1 MEFALATKTRCTKLR
16 GNIQTRMK
24 KPTLLETIEWIFAA
38 VVALGCLTSLKNVWG
53 LVWLPYQLNFVEGVI
68 LSGVQRIVEGQALYP
83 PSRHFPLIIN
93 VYGPVYYYI
102 GACLLKWFGV
112 AFAPLRLLTI
122 VSGVAVAGLV
132 ALLLHHLTASW
143 KLALSFGFF
152 FLTISL
158 VQDWLSLARV
168 DMPGVALSLAGL
180 YLYSR
185 FPNRWYVSIPFFL
198 AAIFCKYTLIAA
210 PGACFLNLLFQKRIK
225 QAAGFAGSLA
235 VLSGLVFL
243 GLQRTTGGGFA
254 FDTLALSHPDPF
266 IFGRALHFFQLAVFQ
281 YPLLF
286 VLGVGLAFRDARRK
300 VATLPAL
307 YLTLST
313 LTLISAGKFGSDT
326 NHMIEWTAILCLCAG
341 LSYHT
346 LRQEAAGATALLLVS
361 GVLTLAVL
369 GNLRPPWFYP
379 NQAGC
384 PDAYAYIKQQ
394 PGQRILAENVGAV
407 VMAGKPVQLSDPFVW
422 IWLVRRGGW
431 SDAELQS
438 LVRARAFDMITMDS
452 PVNRQAELGETGRWS
467 LPVLYAIQQNY
478 QPTRGFACQDAGVIY
493 EPIGAVP
500 H

>member
-1 MEFALATKTRCTKLR
+1 MHFVE
-16 GNIQTRMK
+16 GSIHTRMK
-24 KPTLLETIEWIFAA
+24 KPTLLETSEWIFAS
-38 VVALGCLTSLKNVWG
+38 VVALGCLTSLKNTWG

-158 VQDWLSLARV
+158 VQDWLPIVRV
-168 DMPGVALSLAGL
+168 DLPGVGLTLAGL

-185 FPNRWYVSIPFFL
+185 SREQWYLSIPFFL
-198 AAIFCKYTLIAA
+198 GAIFCKYTLIAA
-210 PGACFLNLLFQKRIK
+210 PSACFLDLLFQRRVK
-225 QAAGFAGSLA
+225 QAAGFAVSLA
-235 VLSGLVFL
+235 LLSGLAFL
-243 GLQRTTGGGFA
+243 GLQSTTGGGFA
-254 FDTLALSHPDPF
+254 FDTIVFSHPDPF
-266 IFGRALHFFQLAVFQ
+266 TFGRALHFFQLAVFQ
-281 YPLLF
+281 YPFLF
-286 VLGVGLAFRDARRK
+286 VLGLGLALRDLLKK
-300 VATLPAL
+300 VATLPLL

-326 NHMIEWTAILCLCAG
+326 NHMIEWTAILCLCGG
-341 LSYHT
+341 LSYHA
-346 LRQEAAGATALLLVS
+346 LRQEAAGATALLLVPV
-361 GVLTLAVL
+361 VLTLAIL

-384 PDAYAYIKQQ
+384 PDAYAYLQQ
-394 PGQRILAENVGAV
+394 HPGRRILAENVGAV

-438 LVRARAFDMITMDS
+438 MIRARAFDMITMDS
-452 PVNRQAELGETGRWS
+452 PVKRQMDLGDTGRWS
-467 LPVLYAIQQNY
+467 LPVLGAIQQNY
-478 QPTRGFACQDAGVIY
+478 QPTRGFACQDAGVVY
-493 EPIGAVP
+493 EPTATAP